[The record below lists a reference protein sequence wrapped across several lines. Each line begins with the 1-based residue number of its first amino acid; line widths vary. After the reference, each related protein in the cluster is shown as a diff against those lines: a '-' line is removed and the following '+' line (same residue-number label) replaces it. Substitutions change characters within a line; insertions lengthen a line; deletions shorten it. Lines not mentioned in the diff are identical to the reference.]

1 MSLPVKIISHDAPQG
16 DLLGLLIV
24 DTARALRTAFENRIN
39 AAGLG
44 LTPGEARALIHIAD
58 HEGSRQLD
66 IASQMSVEPM
76 TLCTYLD
83 KLQTLGLI
91 ERQKCSADR
100 RAKRIALT
108 KTSDDMIRRI
118 RVELHVILD
127 HATSGLSLEAKSL
140 LEASLTVVNRNLQE
154 TSPAAPTGA
163 PITSSSADERS

>member
-1 MSLPVKIISHDAPQG
+1 MSLPVKISHDESQG

-66 IASQMSVEPM
+66 IASQMGVEPM

-91 ERQKCSADR
+91 ERHKCIADR
-100 RAKRIALT
+100 RAKRIGLT
-108 KTSDDMIRRI
+108 TTSDDMIRRI
-118 RVELHVILD
+118 RAELHVILD
-127 HATSGLSLEAKSL
+127 HATSGLSHEAKSH
-140 LEASLTVVNRNLQE
+140 LEASLAVLNRNLQE
-154 TSPAAPTGA
+154 ACPPAQPGT
-163 PITSSSADERS
+163 DESR

>member
-1 MSLPVKIISHDAPQG
+1 MSLPVKIHPEAPQG

-58 HEGSRQLD
+58 HEGNRQLD
-66 IASQMSVEPM
+66 IASQMGVEPM

-91 ERQKCSADR
+91 ERHTCVADR
-100 RAKRIALT
+100 RAKRIGLT

-118 RVELHVILD
+118 RAELHVILD
-127 HATSGLSLEAKSL
+127 HATSGLSQGAKRD
-140 LEASLTVVNRNLQE
+140 LEASLAVLNRNLQE
-154 TSPAAPTGA
+154 ACPPAQSG
-163 PITSSSADERS
+163 ADESR